1 MRGRTRGT
9 PPPQRAG
16 VPPSRARGAI
26 LPPQHGLIAM
36 RIGLEFG
43 PPAEFARTLDR
54 ALARGGDRG
63 ATVVALLD
71 RGDLAIHIPREDGPS
86 WNTVPLVHLHRGDQ
100 PSAADWVTANLVLE
114 KLERFR

>member
-1 MRGRTRGT
+1 VTD
-9 PPPQRAG
+9 A
-16 VPPSRARGAI
+16 ARGVM
-26 LPPQHGLIAM
+26 PPTSGLIAM

-43 PPAEFARTLDR
+43 SADDFARLLER

-86 WNTVPLVHLHRGDQ
+86 WNTVPLVHMHRGGE
-100 PSAADWVTANLVLE
+100 PSVAEWATANAILE
-114 KLERFR
+114 KLERYR